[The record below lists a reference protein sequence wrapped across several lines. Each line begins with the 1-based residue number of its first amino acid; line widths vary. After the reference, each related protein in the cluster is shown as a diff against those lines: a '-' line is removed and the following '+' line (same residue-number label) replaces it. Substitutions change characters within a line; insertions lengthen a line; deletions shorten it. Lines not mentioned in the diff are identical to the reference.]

1 MAETPLLS
9 LDNLLASLRAAGE
22 STRVRLLALLAE
34 GELTVKDITTI
45 LGQSQ
50 PRISRHLKLLSEARL
65 IQRFPEGAWVYYRLS
80 EGAAADM
87 ARDILAHLSAEDPV
101 LAGDR
106 SRRESI
112 RKAQAE
118 KAASYFAENARSWD
132 AVRSLHVAEEAVEM
146 AMLEILGERPVRNF
160 LDLGTGTAR
169 VLELFADRYDRA
181 LGIDAN
187 PSMLS
192 VARANLDKSGI
203 RQAQVRQ
210 GDIYALPVAAD
221 SFDIVTVHQVLHY
234 LDDPGRALQEAA
246 RTLRPG
252 GQLLV
257 VDFAPHSHEFL
268 RDDFAHR
275 RLGFPHEEISGWLKS
290 AGLELVDVRDLEPEH
305 NDSGELTVTLWLGRD
320 PRMITDTPPV
330 PVNLEVA

>member
-1 MAETPLLS
+1 MTEAPLLT
-9 LDNLLASLRAAGE
+9 LDNLLASLRATGE
-22 STRVRLLALLAE
+22 STRVRLLALLSE
-34 GELTVKDITTI
+34 GELTVKDITAI

-65 IQRFPEGAWVYYRLS
+65 IQRFPEGAWVYYRLA
-80 EGAAADM
+80 EGASADL
-87 ARDILAHLSAEDPV
+87 ARGILAHLSTQDPV

-118 KAASYFAENARSWD
+118 KAATYFAENARSWD
-132 AVRSLHVAEEAVEM
+132 AVRSLHVPEEAVEG
-146 AMLEILGERPVRNF
+146 AMVDILGDHPVRNF

-169 VLELFADRYDRA
+169 ILELFSDHYDRA

-192 VARANLDKSGI
+192 VARANLDKSGV
-203 RQAQVRQ
+203 RRAQVRQ
-210 GDIYALPVAAD
+210 GDIYALPVAAG
-221 SFDIVTVHQVLHY
+221 SFDAVTVHQVLHY

-257 VDFAPHSHEFL
+257 VDFAPHAHEFL
-268 RDDFAHR
+268 RDEYAHR

-290 AGLELVDVRDLEPEH
+290 AGLEMVAVRDLKPEQDE
-305 NDSGELTVTLWLGRD
+305 NGKLTVTLWLARD
-320 PRMITDTPPV
+320 PRIITDLPPV
-330 PVNLEVA
+330 SVNLEVA